1 MTLLNKNVTAILFGI
16 FLFLIWMFVADAGYI
31 ALFHLHVSI
40 GHLAYLSLLVLLPF
54 RLQTHWIWIAS
65 STLALLDLLHLIYQT
80 NDLKPPS
87 WSQYSLFIMIAV
99 LLLLV
104 LAIALSRIK
113 QDIAV
118 SRQSTVIIAFS
129 TIFAMSVYHL
139 INVYLKFVQLVPN
152 EQRSIMIGGLEIHH
166 INYGIILLA
175 FVPLLCHAKEKT
187 TGIFSFA
194 ILILIGL
201 IYGTVF
207 DESFYYMLDAVTDD
221 AYFSPLIVGLQF
233 LFAVV
238 VFLSW
243 PARSNQRRHHA

>member
-1 MTLLNKNVTAILFGI
+1 MTLLNKNVTAILFGV
-16 FLFLIWMFVADAGYI
+16 FLFGIWMSITDAGYI
-31 ALFHLHVSI
+31 VLFHLHISI
-40 GHLAYLSLLVLLPF
+40 GHFAYLLLLILLPF
-54 RLQTHWIWIAS
+54 RLQMHWIWMVS

-80 NDLKPPS
+80 NDLKIPAWP
-87 WSQYSLFIMIAV
+87 QYALFSMGTI
-99 LLLLV
+99 LLLLI
-104 LAIALSRIK
+104 LAIALSHIK
-113 QDIAV
+113 QDITID
-118 SRQSTVIIAFS
+118 RQSTVVIALSAII
-129 TIFAMSVYHL
+129 AMSVYHL
-139 INVYLKFVQLVPN
+139 INVYLKFVQHIPN

-175 FVPLLCHAKEKT
+175 FVPLLFYAKEQIT
-187 TGIFSFA
+187 SIFSFV

-207 DESFYYMLDAVTDD
+207 DESFYYILDAVTDD
-221 AYFSPLIVGLQF
+221 AYFSPLIIGLQI